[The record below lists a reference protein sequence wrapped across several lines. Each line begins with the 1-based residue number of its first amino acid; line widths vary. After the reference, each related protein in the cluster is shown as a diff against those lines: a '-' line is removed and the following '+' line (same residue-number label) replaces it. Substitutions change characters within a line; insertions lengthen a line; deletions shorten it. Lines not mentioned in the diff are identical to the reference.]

1 MPLRVEGW
9 DEALHEIGRL
19 SFAMVLSPQD
29 VAALLKSVED
39 VPALVVAGA
48 EDVLVPLKSTQTL
61 ASKLVN
67 SVSLLPFKST
77 QVYRLEFT
85 QIWYAVEIE

>member
-9 DEALHEIGRL
+9 EEALHEIGRL

-29 VAALLKSVED
+29 AAALLKSVEH
-39 VPALVVAGA
+39 VPVLVVGGA
-48 EDVLVPLKSTQTL
+48 EDVLVPLKSTQIL

-67 SVSLLPFKST
+67 SVSFLPSKSLKICSHKFGM
-77 QVYRLEFT
+77 Q
-85 QIWYAVEIE
+85 